1 MYLTSHIEMD
11 DTSKKPPQDVAFS
24 SLPPECPEEKS
35 ENGRK
40 HKGFGLK
47 APVIDIFDHGREFLT
62 CFKPIEDL
70 FEKGA
75 DRLMEEASKVACES
89 DPSKCYCEPKSV
101 PTLRWIH
108 IPANNMEWVG
118 VRCIYSIPGFPLS
131 VYFG

>member
-1 MYLTSHIEMD
+1 MHH
-11 DTSKKPPQDVAFS
+11 TSKKSPQHVAFS
-24 SLPPECPEEKS
+24 SLSPESSEEKL

-47 APVIDIFDHGREFLT
+47 APIIDIFDHGREFLT

-70 FEKGA
+70 FQKGA
-75 DRLMEEASKVACES
+75 DRLMEEASKVACKS
-89 DPSKCYCEPKSV
+89 DPSKLHCKPKSV

-108 IPANNMEWVG
+108 IPANNIEWVE